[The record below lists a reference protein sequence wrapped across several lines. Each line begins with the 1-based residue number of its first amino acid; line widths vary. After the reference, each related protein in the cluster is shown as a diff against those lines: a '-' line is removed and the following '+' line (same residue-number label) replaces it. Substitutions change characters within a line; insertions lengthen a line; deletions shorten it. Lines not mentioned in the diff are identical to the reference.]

1 MIMIKKK
8 IKNKTAITIRT
19 QLMIFQLHSLID
31 ATVKDKLL
39 KEISQHC
46 VPKKS
51 LKNIWVMGTC
61 DGQIHAKMNISID
74 YKANKSPINIKAFF
88 RDKVFV
94 ASQDKDISEASN
106 MNNLDESV
114 NCSVWADAVTWFVKL
129 CQQENVEL
137 NWGIVLSDDYEEI
150 IEKFGLQLSML
161 KDATT
166 DMTEYDIGNSKLSE
180 LNMGISF
187 SSEKFGSKEL

>member
-1 MIMIKKK
+1 MIMKM

-39 KEISQHC
+39 KGISQHC
-46 VPKKS
+46 IPKKS
-51 LKNIWVMGTC
+51 LKNIWIMGTC
-61 DGQIHAKMNISID
+61 DGRIHAKMNVSID
-74 YKANKSPINIKAFF
+74 YEANKSPINIKAFF
-88 RDKVFV
+88 GDKVFV
-94 ASQDKDISEASN
+94 ASQDTDTSEASN
-106 MNNLDESV
+106 MNDLDEKI
-114 NCSVWADAVTWFVKL
+114 NCPVWADAVSWFVKL

-150 IEKFGLQLSML
+150 VEKYGLQLSML

-166 DMTEYDIGNSKLSE
+166 EMKEYDIPNPGLSE

>member
-1 MIMIKKK
+1 
-8 IKNKTAITIRT
+8 
-19 QLMIFQLHSLID
+19 
-31 ATVKDKLL
+31 
-39 KEISQHC
+39 
-46 VPKKS
+46 
-51 LKNIWVMGTC
+51 
-61 DGQIHAKMNISID
+61 
-74 YKANKSPINIKAFF
+74 
-88 RDKVFV
+88 
-94 ASQDKDISEASN
+94 